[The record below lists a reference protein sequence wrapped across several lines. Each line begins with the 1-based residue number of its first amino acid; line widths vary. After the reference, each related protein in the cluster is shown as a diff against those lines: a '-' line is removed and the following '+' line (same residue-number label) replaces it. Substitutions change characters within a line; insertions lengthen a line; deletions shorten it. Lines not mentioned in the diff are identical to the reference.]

1 MSDSKRR
8 RLAKTSQNQYEE
20 YLRLME
26 EDEVFRTGTIN
37 PSMDPNYINN
47 CWKNLAIRLNAC
59 GNGSCLSWNE
69 WKKVWNLTMIEGP
82 YVSN

>member
-1 MSDSKRR
+1 VIAKEGDWQKQ
-8 RLAKTSQNQYEE
+8 AKTNMKNI
-20 YLRLME
+20 LME

>member
-1 MSDSKRR
+1 METINKNIFEMDFH
-8 RLAKTSQNQYEE
+8 LTEDT
-20 YLRLME
+20 LRWLKKNME

-59 GNGSCLSWNE
+59 GNGPCLSWNA
-69 WKKVWNLTMIEGP
+69 WKKV
-82 YVSN
+82 